1 MEVDIDRLYG
11 TTPITRC
18 CLTPFAGAYLCFEE
32 VGIGDALWNLSY
44 WPHEVAVASPNH
56 LRDPLAYSDLTLH
69 IEEHLSGF
77 IHFSDDELCI
87 KHDDALIDQVELGSK
102 EVILAENTLQ
112 ILNVEKDRA
121 EQAAHVPEKPLLLA
135 FLQVLSGKL
144 RLVVVVCHDD
154 CQGCSILFVK
164 HRNSDRI
171 SDTSYFQLR

>member
-1 MEVDIDRLYG
+1 MAKAEITLRL
-11 TTPITRC
+11 RS
-18 CLTPFAGAYLCFEE
+18 LVFHE
-32 VGIGDALWNLSY
+32 IGGEAFVKKENTA
-44 WPHEVAVASPNH
+44 P
-56 LRDPLAYSDLTLH
+56 
-69 IEEHLSGF
+69 LSGSGLTEP
-77 IHFSDDELCI
+77 IR
-87 KHDDALIDQVELGSK
+87 K
-102 EVILAENTLQ
+102 EVILAEDTLQ